1 MCTVVSRRDGRIAFV
16 KRENVRFLGSTLL
29 ETKRKKK
36 RKKRK
41 ILTDDKENDSPT
53 CSDVPPSKKWK
64 PWISERVWAKWRGN
78 ARSRSK
84 TYYGAT
90 VQEKYKNTYSIQ
102 YDDGSWDDNIRLSQL
117 QIMKPE
123 EACQYTVSCGAG
135 HSMTAFK
142 TDRTRKCS
150 ACSKRIPRNKI
161 GYECA
166 TCGQHKCQKCCAIS
180 NKRCYDS
187 KIKTMKQSLPTKISN
202 KRCYAPKIKTTP
214 KIPIK
219 AAATPLRVLFQDNV
233 WTTINTTIYI
243 YHCYKKSNK
252 KQHQQQHPQYFPPF
266 AEQFTPQHLHSF
278 LWPIVIHIP

>member
-1 MCTVVSRRDGRIAFV
+1 MYEFKTSSNDDDYDDSDWEACDVVSEVSSDAMCTVVSRRDGRIAFV

-123 EACQYTVSCGAG
+123 EACQFTVSCGAG

-166 TCGQHKCQKCCAIS
+166 TCGQHKCQKYCAIC

-187 KIKTMKQSLPTKISN
+187 KIKTMKQSLPTKMSN
-202 KRCYAPKIKTTP
+202 KTTKQP
-214 KIPIK
+214 PFPPMK
-219 AAATPLRVLFQDNV
+219 AASPLRVLFQDNV
-233 WTTINTTIYI
+233 
-243 YHCYKKSNK
+243 
-252 KQHQQQHPQYFPPF
+252 
-266 AEQFTPQHLHSF
+266 
-278 LWPIVIHIP
+278 